1 MKSYLY
7 CLDPPSILQHLAS
20 KTVVAAGESVEFRC
34 AGIGHPTP
42 YFIWKQNGTPLDLII
57 EQLLRQNELD
67 KYYHSKVGSTFVL
80 EVKRVTLE
88 EENDYYT
95 CKGEN
100 DYESVE
106 SKKAYLSIASE
117 CTSVCMVIL

>member
-7 CLDPPSILQHLAS
+7 CLDPPSILQHPSS
-20 KTVVAAGESVEFRC
+20 KTVAAGESVEFRC
-34 AGIGHPTP
+34 AGIGHPNP
-42 YFIWKQNGTPLDLII
+42 NFIWKRNGIPLDLII

-80 EVKRVTLE
+80 EVKMVTRE

-100 DYESVE
+100 DYGSVE

-117 CTSVCMVIL
+117 CTFVCMVIL